1 MEKLVSVKSCVLTSG
16 VNTAGEQFNVAKIT
30 LSLGP
35 NVVGVIEQS
44 VVKAGALPAS
54 WKFEIEGFRPSISKT
69 KYYVYD
75 GGVKA
80 FVETAKAEGAH
91 RIERLIALGY
101 VGVVDADLA
110 AFSVTKTEKGK
121 NNQRVV
127 HLRRTAEGSLRIRRL
142 PLEVE
147 EAGLCLL

>member
-1 MEKLVSVKSCVLTSG
+1 MEKLVPVKSCVLTSG
-16 VNTAGEQFNVAKIT
+16 VNTASELFNTAKIT
-30 LSLGP
+30 LALS
-35 NVVGVIEQS
+35 VGVTGVVEVS
-44 VVKAGALPAS
+44 VSKAGALPAN
-54 WKFEIEGFRPSISKT
+54 WKFEIEGFRPSVSMT
-69 KYYVYD
+69 KHYVYD

-91 RIERLIALGY
+91 RTERLVALGY

-121 NNQRVV
+121 NNQRIV
-127 HLRRTAEGSLRIRRL
+127 HLRRTAEGVLRIRRL

>member
-1 MEKLVSVKSCVLTSG
+1 MDKIIPIKSCLLVSG

-30 LSLGP
+30 LALGP

-54 WKFEIEGFRPSISKT
+54 WRFEIDGFRPSISKT
-69 KYYVYD
+69 KYYAYD

-80 FVETAKAEGAH
+80 FVETTKAEGAH
-91 RIERLIALGY
+91 RVERLIALGY
-101 VGVVDADLA
+101 VGVVDVDLA
-110 AFSVTKTEKGK
+110 AFSVTKTENGK
-121 NNQRVV
+121 NNQRIV
-127 HLRRTAEGSLRIRRL
+127 HLRRTADGGLRIRRL

-147 EAGLCLL
+147 EAGICLL